1 MFAARLRNAAPF
13 LSAGIAAGSAVLL
26 GYHAC
31 YGTAVHARDEN
42 VKSLKD
48 THVVV
53 VGGGYGGIAAA
64 KKLKDQCKV
73 TLIDARDAF
82 HHNMG
87 AQRSSVE
94 SGFAKK
100 CFISYGPT
108 FGESFKQG
116 KVVSID
122 LSMKTV
128 TLETGEKIAYDDLV
142 LATGTGG
149 PFPAKIPLDTNK
161 DKAIERYEDY
171 TKLVKDAM
179 KIGVVGGGAV
189 GVEIAGDIMED
200 YKDKADVYLIHPR
213 ENLVNEEVNETFQ
226 STIKAKLESL
236 GVTMVLG
243 ERVMNMDEVK
253 GKGYQNVMLVTD
265 KGRQMKVDLVIPCTG
280 LKVNTEAYR
289 KSLGGKMNRLGRLNV
304 DDFLQVKDVS
314 DVYAIGDCNDVPE
327 IKLAYGAETQGKY
340 IADNLKLKHEGKA
353 MKPYNVNKSVFMVLC
368 CGRSGGAAQVWRGW
382 VFGDWFASKIKGQS
396 VFTPMQWKNMGQKMP
411 ED

>member
-1 MFAARLRNAAPF
+1 MIAARLRNAAPF
-13 LSAGIAAGSAVLL
+13 LASGLAAGSAVFL
-26 GYHAC
+26 GYQAH
-31 YGTAVHARDEN
+31 YSTAVHARDEN
-42 VKSLKD
+42 LKDFKD
-48 THVVV
+48 THVII
-53 VGGGYGGIAAA
+53 VGGGYGGIGAA

-94 SGFAKK
+94 TGFAKK
-100 CFISYGPT
+100 CLIPYKPT
-108 FGESFKQG
+108 FGENFKRG
-116 KVVSID
+116 KVVDINPSI
-122 LSMKTV
+122 KVV
-128 TLETGEKIAYDDLV
+128 TLESGEKLAYDDLII
-142 LATGTGG
+142 ATGTGG
-149 PFPAKIPLDTNK
+149 PFPAKLPLDVNK
-161 DKAIERYEDY
+161 EKAVQRYDDY
-171 TKLVKDAM
+171 VKLVKDAL

-213 ENLVNEEVNETFQ
+213 ENLVNDEVNESFQ
-226 STIKAKLESL
+226 STIKTKLTSL
-236 GVTMVLG
+236 GVNMVLG
-243 ERVMNMDEVK
+243 ERVVNMDEVK
-253 GKGYQNVMLVTD
+253 EKGFQNVMLVTD
-265 KGRQMKVDLVIPCTG
+265 KGTRMKVDLVIPCTG
-280 LKVNTEAYR
+280 LKVNTEAY
-289 KSLGGKMNRLGRLNV
+289 KNSLGDKMNRLGRLNV
-304 DDFLQVKDVS
+304 DEFLQVKDVP

-340 IADNLKLKHEGKA
+340 VADNLKLKHEGKA

-382 VFGDWFASKIKGQS
+382 VFGDWFASMIKGKS